1 MLLSFCPWLTLLV
14 DVLILCH
21 VDALSDSLNQKL
33 SELLH
38 NDHLQNSEEMR
49 IVDFRGTYIRIE
61 NEELRVLLL
70 ECRDQES
77 LLLTVNQS
85 DEEKVLSQFGVLFE
99 KYDKCL
105 RVINN
110 EKDKVVKSTNSSK
123 LNDLTLL
130 FAIYKYFKEL
140 RLVERNVLLL
150 NNYIQMFRANKQT
163 NLNNLIAL

>member
-1 MLLSFCPWLTLLV
+1 MLT
-14 DVLILCH
+14 LCH

-130 FAIYKYFKEL
+130 FAIYKYFKER

>member
-1 MLLSFCPWLTLLV
+1 MLT
-14 DVLILCH
+14 LCH

-49 IVDFRGTYIRIE
+49 IVDFRGTYIRVE

-130 FAIYKYFKEL
+130 FAIYKYFKER

>member
-1 MLLSFCPWLTLLV
+1 M
-14 DVLILCH
+14 
-21 VDALSDSLNQKL
+21 

-38 NDHLQNSEEMR
+38 NDHMQNSEEMR
-49 IVDFRGTYIRIE
+49 IVEFRGTFIRIE

-77 LLLTVNQS
+77 LLLTVNRE
-85 DEEKVLSQFGVLFE
+85 DEEKVLGQFGVLFE
-99 KYDKCL
+99 KYDKCI

-130 FAIYKYFKEL
+130 FAIFKFYKER

-150 NNYIQMFRANKQT
+150 NNYIQLFRANKQT

>member
-1 MLLSFCPWLTLLV
+1 M
-14 DVLILCH
+14 LILCH

-130 FAIYKYFKEL
+130 FAIYKYFKER